1 MIEFKQSVKLVEM
14 KIDLYVPGMGT
25 RAWTM
30 NWNAASEEY
39 AAFLVDALR
48 REMSASLMAIRKKS
62 YEDGWRDAKAKKSG
76 KRTWFEGGWWRS

>member
-48 REMSASLMAIRKKS
+48 REM
-62 YEDGWRDAKAKKSG
+62 
-76 KRTWFEGGWWRS
+76 